1 DITDRIGLERAV
13 REAEVRN
20 RQILDSVMDYAIIA
34 TDLHGLVTSWNEG
47 AQRILGWS
55 EAEMLGQ
62 TLERTFTPED
72 VERRQ
77 ILIEAAAALE
87 SGSGM
92 DERWH
97 VRKSGQRFWA
107 NGSLMVL
114 RDETGA
120 AIGFVKVLRDRTAER
135 LASEALRE
143 SERRL
148 DALVRAS
155 SQSIFSA
162 SADWRELRQLV
173 GEGALSDALSA
184 SLNWQQEMVHPDDRA
199 RLAEAIAHSI
209 VNKTG
214 LDVEYRVLDADQ
226 RVGWTLMRA
235 IVRV

>member
-1 DITDRIGLERAV
+1 M
-13 REAEVRN
+13 REAEARN

-34 TDLHGLVTSWNEG
+34 TDMHGRVTSWNEG
-47 AQRILGWS
+47 ARRILGWS

-62 TLERTFTPED
+62 SLQRTFTPED

-97 VRKSGQRFWA
+97 VRKSGEQFWA

-114 RDETGA
+114 REETGE

-135 LASEALRE
+135 LASEALRK

-155 SQSIFSA
+155 SQSIPPAQIGISCA
-162 SADWRELRQLV
+162 
-173 GEGALSDALSA
+173 
-184 SLNWQQEMVHPDDRA
+184 NWWA
-199 RLAEAIAHSI
+199 TAC
-209 VNKTG
+209 
-214 LDVEYRVLDADQ
+214 
-226 RVGWTLMRA
+226 
-235 IVRV
+235 